1 MPSNNCSIMRT
12 VMSEYEKQHY
22 VSRFYLR
29 YFAEAESRRQP
40 DKSKW
45 QIHVFD
51 YETGQASLN
60 FIPESAQAP
69 WYFEDGSKDGELE
82 HYFGRLETQAGE
94 ICKKLRET
102 RTTSGLT
109 NRNKKKL
116 AEFLA
121 AQHIRVPKHR
131 EFYYRKLIPR
141 ESFGVMPE
149 NLVHFVAIRKFIP
162 FLKEY
167 IRTMEKW
174 ELVENRTA
182 IPLLISDSPLSL
194 MPLSHPT
201 SDSTPEFLTA
211 YRHMKAGLVDFF
223 NTPESTRIPFA
234 INIPLGPDLMLV
246 AGPDEDLFK
255 LTEENVT
262 LMNMNHVVQAHQYVY
277 SATPDFKIAETAKPL
292 REGLSDKLFMDSRV
306 DMLRGAVEMMERASH
321 PTAED

>member
-1 MPSNNCSIMRT
+1 
-12 VMSEYEKQHY
+12 MSEYKKQHY
-22 VSRFYLR
+22 VSRFYLN
-29 YFAEAESRRQP
+29 YFAEAGSGRQH

-45 QIHVFD
+45 QIYIFD
-51 YETGQASLN
+51 YETGQVSLG
-60 FIPESAQAP
+60 FIHESGQAP
-69 WYFEDGSKDGELE
+69 WYFEDGLRDRELE
-82 HYFGRLETQAGE
+82 FYFRGLETRAGE

-109 NRNKKKL
+109 NREKKGL

-141 ESFGVMPE
+141 EAFGVMPA
-149 NLVHFVAIRKFIP
+149 NLVHLGAIKKFIP

-167 IRTMEKW
+167 IRTMGKW
-174 ELVENRTA
+174 ELLENRTD
-182 IPLLISDSPLSL
+182 IPLLTSDSPLSL

-211 YRHMKAGLVDFF
+211 YRHMRAGLVDFF
-223 NTPESTRIPFA
+223 NTPESARIPFA
-234 INIPLGPDLMLV
+234 VNIPLGPDLMLV
-246 AGPDEDLFK
+246 AGPDEKLFK
-255 LTEENVT
+255 LTEETVK
-262 LMNMNHVVQAHQYVY
+262 LMNIHHVVQSHQYVY
-277 SATPDFKIAETAKPL
+277 SATPDFEIAETAKPL